1 MTDRMEPQDDR
12 ERFEKYYS
20 KDRTQIKR
28 LIQMAALGT
37 DLAIS
42 GYTTVEQAETL
53 IARLGLEPDSCL
65 LDIGAGRGWPGSHI
79 ARKSR
84 CKLVSTDI
92 PWEALA
98 GARDEIEEGDFEGC
112 RQVVNAD
119 GRALP
124 FRSGSFDGIV
134 HADVF

>member
-1 MTDRMEPQDDR
+1 MADRMEPQDDR
-12 ERFEKYYS
+12 ERFEAYYT

-28 LIQMAALGT
+28 LIQIAALGT
-37 DLAIS
+37 DLGLN
-42 GYTTVEQAETL
+42 GYTTVEEAETL
-53 IARLGLEPDSCL
+53 VASLGLKPDSCL

-79 ARKSR
+79 AKKSS

-92 PWEALA
+92 PWEALT
-98 GARDEIEEGDFEGC
+98 GARDEIEESDFEGC

-124 FRSGSFDGIV
+124 FRSESFDGIV